1 MANIIER
8 KFNYAALL
16 QYKDETH
23 ASNIIY
29 DNKLAGFMGYPVA
42 IRFADIYKLNPF
54 TTFRFKG

>member
-1 MANIIER
+1 MANLFKK

-16 QYKDETH
+16 QSSDETH

-29 DNKLAGFMGYPVA
+29 DPKLVGFMGYPVE
-42 IRFADIYKLNPF
+42 IRFADIYKLNAF

>member
-1 MANIIER
+1 MASIFER

-16 QYKDETH
+16 TKTDESH

-29 DNKLAGFMGYPVA
+29 DNKLVGFMGYPVA